1 MSEGKWMT
9 AQTLDAGRFVDVRGA
24 EATDLVVAAFA
35 FGAGFATTAA
45 FVVAFTVAAGLAEGL
60 LTALATVFGA
70 SEIVGTSTTAFN
82 SIGGGRTATGVAFGA
97 AVGVGVVATS
107 GEVQR
112 DNHHIAMLL
121 EAATK

>member
-60 LTALATVFGA
+60 LTAL
-70 SEIVGTSTTAFN
+70 
-82 SIGGGRTATGVAFGA
+82 
-97 AVGVGVVATS
+97 
-107 GEVQR
+107 
-112 DNHHIAMLL
+112 
-121 EAATK
+121 